1 MLTFGYQNK
10 FSGPFKALLAIAF
23 GVFLIMTQANAMKLV
38 VQIISVCVF
47 VYGIFSLIFGLR
59 NRSSHILSTSAVI
72 NIAISL
78 LLFTFAGPVSAV
90 IRYILGSLLFLLGMY
105 QTIVLF
111 SARNEMKAGVLPFI
125 LPVVI
130 MLAGGMFFSKELIGN
145 DILGVLSGIAFVL
158 FGISELLASF
168 KINQILSEAEK
179 KNNQPEGNWM
189 QIDNKSV
196 RDVDYE
202 KVTDRQ

>member
-47 VYGIFSLIFGLR
+47 VYGIFSLVFGLK

-105 QTIVLF
+105 QTVVLF
-111 SARNEMKAGVLPFI
+111 SARNEMKAGVVPFI

-130 MLAGGMFFSKELIGN
+130 MLAGGMFFSRELIGN
-145 DILGVLSGIAFVL
+145 DILGVLAGIAFVL
-158 FGISELLASF
+158 LGISELLASF
-168 KINQILSEAEK
+168 KIHQILSEAEK
-179 KNNQPEGNWM
+179 KKNQPEGNWM
-189 QIDNKSV
+189 QIDSKSV

-202 KVTDRQ
+202 KVTDR